1 MPNVSEFEII
11 KKTPSVLSNRIR
23 EINTGCHSNRSPLI
37 NSVITPVYSHDPKSE
52 VIEDKVQDC
61 LKS

>member
-11 KKTPSVLSNRIR
+11 KKNTSVLSNRMLGIAS
-23 EINTGCHSNRSPLI
+23 GCHSNRSPHI
-37 NSVITPVYSHDPKSE
+37 NSVITPVYLQDPKSE
-52 VIEDKVQDC
+52 VIEDKISDC